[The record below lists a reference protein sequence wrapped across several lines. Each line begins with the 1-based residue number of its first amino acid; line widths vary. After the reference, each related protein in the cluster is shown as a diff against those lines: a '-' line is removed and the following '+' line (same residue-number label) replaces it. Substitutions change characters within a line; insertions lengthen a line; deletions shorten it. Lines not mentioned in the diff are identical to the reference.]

1 MTNSANQN
9 TPDPADTRFDLI
21 IVGAGPAGLSA
32 ALTAAGHGLR
42 VVVIDEQHDVGGQ
55 IFRQAPST
63 FQSEPSSA
71 FKSYPFGRQLLAQAR
86 QSTQIQWRF
95 GSTAWGVFRKPD
107 HPGVR
112 VAINRGNQAA
122 LIDGAALLIA
132 TGAYDLPVAFP
143 GWTLPGVMSAGGVQT
158 LMKSQFLRPGKRF
171 VLAGSHPLLL
181 LVADL
186 LVESG
191 AQVAEVAIARPKPA
205 LAELLSSWRAL
216 PGHLNLFRQTA
227 DALSNLRR
235 HRVPIRFS
243 TLLTRAMG
251 HQAVEQVALSDATPA
266 WEPIAGTE
274 RTLQAD
280 ALVTGYGL
288 LASTELARQAGC
300 ASVWRPAQGGWI
312 IAHDE
317 RMRTSQPRIFVAG
330 EPAGIGGA
338 ELAAIEGRI
347 AALQAVL
354 DLRGGTPDQSIQ
366 ESLHREDDA
375 HRKTSRF
382 SDTVLQF
389 FEPRMDALAR
399 LATPETTICRCEEV
413 TAGAVQSFLAD
424 NPHVSDV
431 NSVKLACRTGMG
443 YCQGRYCQ
451 HTVAHILA
459 ATREVEVGTLGA
471 FTARAP
477 VKPVPVAA
485 LASLQEPARCGSR
498 P

>member
-1 MTNSANQN
+1 MLNSTNQN
-9 TPDPADTRFDLI
+9 TTEQADTRFDLI

-32 ALTAAGHGLR
+32 ALTATEHGLR
-42 VVVIDEQHDVGGQ
+42 VIVIDEQHDVGGQ

-63 FQSEPSSA
+63 FKSEPSSA
-71 FKSYPFGRQLLAQAR
+71 FKSYPFGRQLLERAR
-86 QSTQIQWRF
+86 QSTRIQWRF
-95 GSTAWGVFRKPD
+95 GNTAWGVFRAPD

-112 VAINRGNQAA
+112 VGINQGNQAS

-191 AQVAEVAIARPKPA
+191 AEVAEVAIARPKPA
-205 LAELLSSWRAL
+205 LAEMLSSWRAV
-216 PGHLNLFRQTA
+216 PGHLNLFRQA
-227 DALSNLRR
+227 AGALRNLRR
-235 HRVPIRFS
+235 HRVPIRFG
-243 TLLTRAMG
+243 TLLTRATG
-251 HQAVEQVALSDATPA
+251 KEAVEHVVLNDATPQ

-274 RTLQAD
+274 RTLPAD
-280 ALVTGYGL
+280 ILVTGYGL

-300 ASVWRPAQGGWI
+300 ASVWRPAHGGWI
-312 IAHDE
+312 VSHDE

-330 EPAGIGGA
+330 EPAGVGGA
-338 ELAAIEGRI
+338 EMAAIEGRI

-354 DLRGGTPDQSIQ
+354 DLRGDAPDQVIQ
-366 ESLHREDDA
+366 ASLRQEDDA
-375 HRKTSRF
+375 RRKASRF
-382 SDTVLQF
+382 SETVLRF
-389 FEPRMDALAR
+389 FEPRLDALAK

-424 NPHVSDV
+424 TPHVSDV

-443 YCQGRYCQ
+443 FCQGRYCQ
-451 HTVAHILA
+451 HTVAHMLA
-459 ATREVEVGTLGA
+459 ATRKTEVGALGA

-485 LASLQEPARCGSR
+485 LAGLLEHTP
-498 P
+498 

>member
-1 MTNSANQN
+1 MLNSANQN
-9 TPDPADTRFDLI
+9 TAEQADTRFDLI

-32 ALTAAGHGLR
+32 ALTAAEHGLR

-63 FQSEPSSA
+63 FKSEPSSA
-71 FKSYPFGRQLLAQAR
+71 FKSYPFGRQLLEQAR
-86 QSTQIQWRF
+86 QSTRIQWRF
-95 GSTAWGVFRKPD
+95 GSTAWGIFRTPG
-107 HPGVR
+107 HPGVK
-112 VAINRGNQAA
+112 VAINRGNHAA
-122 LIDGAALLIA
+122 MIDGAALLIA

-191 AQVAEVAIARPKPA
+191 AEVAEVAIARPKPA
-205 LAELLSSWRAL
+205 LAEMLSSWRAV
-216 PGHLNLFRQTA
+216 PGHLNLFRQA
-227 DALSNLRR
+227 AGALRNLRR
-235 HRVPIRFS
+235 HRVPIRFG
-243 TLLTRAMG
+243 TLLTRATG
-251 HQAVEQVALSDATPA
+251 NEVVEQVVLNDATPQ

-280 ALVTGYGL
+280 TLVIGYGL

-300 ASVWRPAQGGWI
+300 ASVWRPEQGGWI
-312 IAHDE
+312 VSHDE

-338 ELAAIEGRI
+338 EMAAIEGRI

-354 DLRGGTPDQSIQ
+354 DLRGEPDQAIQ
-366 ESLHREDDA
+366 TSLRQEDDA
-375 HRKTSRF
+375 RRKASRF
-382 SDTVLQF
+382 SETVLRF
-389 FEPRMDALAR
+389 FEPRLDALAK
-399 LATPETTICRCEEV
+399 LATPQTTICRCEEV
-413 TAGAVQSFLAD
+413 TAGTVQSFLAD

-443 YCQGRYCQ
+443 FCQGRYCQ
-451 HTVAHILA
+451 HTVAHMLA
-459 ATREVEVGTLGA
+459 ATRGIDVSALGA

-485 LASLQEPARCGSR
+485 LAGLWEQGQL
-498 P
+498 